1 MNWSRKISKVNKMA
15 QVQPLRIEEDILK
28 LAELRSKDEH
38 TNRTTAIKQ
47 FLYSGAEEYLLRLCS
62 QGRISIGKAAEILHK
77 SVYDLQESAKLKSI
91 ELGITSKGY
100 NESKKF
106 ARELI

>member
-1 MNWSRKISKVNKMA
+1 MA

-38 TNRTTAIKQ
+38 TTKTMAIKQ

-62 QGRISIGKAAEILHK
+62 HGRISIGKAAEILHK
-77 SVYDLQESAKLKSI
+77 SIYDLQESAKQKGI
-91 ELGITSKGY
+91 ELGITAKEYIEG
-100 NESKKF
+100 KKL
-106 ARELI
+106 AQELI

>member
-1 MNWSRKISKVNKMA
+1 MT

-28 LAELRSKDEH
+28 LAEIKSKDEH
-38 TNRTTAIKQ
+38 TTKTAAIKQ

-77 SVYDLQESAKLKSI
+77 SIYDLQESAKNKGI
-91 ELGITSKGY
+91 ELGITEKEY
-100 NESKKF
+100 NESK
-106 ARELI
+106 RYSQNLI